1 MPEENFFVYEKIINA
16 PVDLI
21 YRAFT
26 SATSLREWLCDISTT
41 DPSEGGRIYLAWNR
55 GYFASGHF
63 NELVPDKKISFTWIG
78 MGEPDW
84 TQVDVT
90 ISPQESGEGFKVELA
105 HTGIGKGAEWEEA
118 RKEINKGWKMGLE
131 NLKATL
137 EDGQDLRIMDRPLL
151 GIYPEDLTYLT
162 DSRKQALNIPVDA
175 GVLVTGVVPDYGA
188 EEAGIQ
194 PDDVIVGLEGK
205 SVEGI
210 NTLGNI
216 ISEYAPGDQISVQ
229 VYREQ
234 EKLTFNIDTKTQK
247 AHALPATPEELAKDM
262 EASSSKALETLESVL
277 EDVTDAEASYSPGPE
292 EWSVKETLVHLI
304 HNERDIHRW
313 INDLVAGQERVYD
326 DWPGDLLF
334 RIRATLT
341 TYPKINDLMA
351 ELRRSLKETVAS
363 VAFLD
368 PEFTRRKASY
378 WRLGTELL
386 GTTRHIQEHVGQIE
400 DNIQAARAAKPE

>member
-1 MPEENFFVYEKIINA
+1 MPEENFFVYEKPINA

-41 DPSEGGRIYLAWNR
+41 EPVEGGRIYLAWNH

-63 NELVPDKKISFTWIG
+63 TDLVPDEKVSFTWIG
-78 MGEPDW
+78 KGEPDW
-84 TQVDVT
+84 TRVDVT
-90 ISPQESGEGFKVELA
+90 ISPQADGEGFKVELR
-105 HTGIGKGAEWEEA
+105 HNGIGMGPAWENA
-118 RKEINKGWKMGLE
+118 RIEINKGWKMGLE

-137 EDGQDLRIMDRPLL
+137 EEGQDLRIMDRPLI
-151 GIYPEDLTYLT
+151 GIYPEDLSYLT
-162 DSRKQALNIPVDA
+162 TSRKESLNIPVED
-175 GVLVTGVVPDYGA
+175 GVLVTGIVPDFGA
-188 EEAGIQ
+188 EKAGIQ
-194 PDDVIVGLEGK
+194 PEDVIVGLGGK
-205 SVEGI
+205 QVDGI
-210 NTLGNI
+210 NSLGTI
-216 ISEYAPGDQISVQ
+216 IADYAPGDQISVQ

-234 EKLTFNIDTKTQK
+234 EKLTFNIDTKSQK
-247 AHALPATPEELAKDM
+247 AHALPATPEELAKEM
-262 EASSSKALETLESVL
+262 ETSSSKALETLESVL

-304 HNERDIHRW
+304 HNERDMHRW

-326 DWPGDLLF
+326 EWPGDQLF

-341 TYPKINDLMA
+341 TYPKVNDLLA

-386 GTTRHIQEHVGQIE
+386 GTTRHIQEHVRQIE
-400 DNIQAARAAKPE
+400 DNIQAARAAKSE